1 MLALAGVLVILASVI
16 AAVVV
21 RSSDTATLTLG
32 ERPDVPVIV
41 SGPGVLDAVDPEV
54 TVRATAGDDE
64 QVVLAIGRTS
74 EVEAWLGGADHMRVT
89 GLSSWEE
96 LTTEVVTG
104 DLQAA
109 PTDAPAEEPAEE
121 TPGLPNPAG
130 SDLWVVETVST
141 GSAELSWSDSP
152 GRWSLVAATDGTG
165 PAPEIELEWGRE
177 VSTPWLVPGIVVGV
191 LALVAG
197 VTMLVLETLARRE
210 RERRDA
216 ARAEG
221 PTPARSISDTDP
233 GTGERLTRRQIR
245 ELEQTLARERAEADG
260 GAVPRIPLA
269 PGHSDIVD
277 AEPVDDTRATPAP
290 DDVTGE
296 WEPTAADGDLA
307 PEATADGLAD
317 EPEPEPVELA
327 PEEAEPLVADQAEQA
342 EPLVAE
348 QAEQGKPFVAEQAAP
363 GPHEPS
369 EPEPHEPAEP
379 APSAPEEPAGTPD
392 GSPEDDDDVH
402 PRPAVVALGLGFG
415 GTAAGPTTPPTQPMD
430 DDGEERR

>member
-1 MLALAGVLVILASVI
+1 MTRRRLPLMLALAGVLVILASVI

-21 RSSDTATLTLG
+21 RSSDTATLALG

-74 EVEAWLGGADHMRVT
+74 EVEAWLDGADHMRVT

-104 DLQAA
+104 DPEAA
-109 PTDAPAEEPAEE
+109 PTDAPDEEPTGE
-121 TPGLPNPAG
+121 TSGLPNPAG

-165 PAPEIELEWGRE
+165 PAPEIELEWGRQ

-197 VTMLVLETLARRE
+197 VTMLVLDVLARRE

-221 PTPARSISDTDP
+221 PTPARSITDTDP

-245 ELEQTLARERAEADG
+245 EYEQTLARERAEAG
-260 GAVPRIPLA
+260 GAVPPPPLA
-269 PGHSDIVD
+269 PADAVD
-277 AEPVDDTRATPAP
+277 AEPADDAPATSAP
-290 DDVTGE
+290 DDPTGE
-296 WEPTAADGDLA
+296 WEPTAADGDLT
-307 PEATADGLAD
+307 PDATADGLAD
-317 EPEPEPVELA
+317 EPEPVAPA
-327 PEEAEPLVADQAEQA
+327 PEDA

-348 QAEQGKPFVAEQAAP
+348 EAEEAEEGEHSAQ
-363 GPHEPS
+363 EPD
-369 EPEPHEPAEP
+369 EPPAPEPDETAEP
-379 APSAPEEPAGTPD
+379 TGSAPEQSAGTPD
-392 GSPEDDDDVH
+392 GSAEDDDDGYS
-402 PRPAVVALGLGFG
+402 PAPPSWRSVWGFG
-415 GTAAGPTTPPTQPMD
+415 GTAGPPTPPTQPMD

>member
-1 MLALAGVLVILASVI
+1 MLALAGVLVIVASVI

-41 SGPGVLDAVDPEV
+41 SGPGVLDAVGPDV

-74 EVEAWLGGADHMRVT
+74 EVEAWLGDAGHVRVT
-89 GLSSWEE
+89 GLSSWQE

-104 DLQAA
+104 GPQAA

-121 TPGLPNPAG
+121 APGLPDPAG

-165 PAPEIELEWGRE
+165 PAPEIELEWDRQ

-197 VTMLVLETLARRE
+197 VTMLVLDVLARRE

-221 PTPARSISDTDP
+221 PTPARSITDTDP

-245 ELEQTLARERAEADG
+245 ELEQALARERVEADG
-260 GAVPRIPLA
+260 GAVPPPVPLA
-269 PGHSDIVD
+269 PGDRDVAGAGPIDGTS
-277 AEPVDDTRATPAP
+277 ASPAP
-290 DDVTGE
+290 DDVTGA
-296 WEPTAADGDLA
+296 WEPATADGDLA
-307 PEATADGLAD
+307 PEATVDGLAD
-317 EPEPEPVELA
+317 EPEPEPVEPA
-327 PEEAEPLVADQAEQA
+327 PEQA
-342 EPLVAE
+342 EP
-348 QAEQGKPFVAEQAAP
+348 FVAERAEPAAQAEPAAP
-363 GPHEPS
+363 QPP
-369 EPEPHEPAEP
+369 EPEPHEPTVP
-379 APSAPEEPAGTPD
+379 AASAPEEPAGTPD
-392 GSPEDDDDVH
+392 GDGSPEDDDGYT
-402 PRPAVVALGLGFG
+402 PAPPSWRSVWGFG
-415 GTAAGPTTPPTQPMD
+415 GTAGPPAPPTLPMD